1 MLLRDIRSYATY
13 SATRTEHQDRTSMY
27 VCLCNRITDRQ
38 VRTQAA
44 GGNCTLGSVHNSL
57 GISPKCGK
65 CLPMMRDIVREHK
78 GQAGGPSNV

>member
-1 MLLRDIRSYATY
+1 MLLRYIRSYARY
-13 SATRTEHQDRTSMY
+13 SPIGTEHQDHTSMY

-78 GQAGGPSNV
+78 GQAGGASNV

>member
-1 MLLRDIRSYATY
+1 
-13 SATRTEHQDRTSMY
+13 MY

-44 GGNCTLGSVHNSL
+44 GGNCTLGSVHSSL
-57 GISPKCGK
+57 GIAPKCGK

-78 GQAGGPSNV
+78 SQSGSTPSV

>member
-13 SATRTEHQDRTSMY
+13 SPTRTEHQDHTSMY

-78 GQAGGPSNV
+78 GQAGNSSNV

>member
-1 MLLRDIRSYATY
+1 
-13 SATRTEHQDRTSMY
+13 MY

-57 GISPKCGK
+57 GIAPKCGK

-78 GQAGGPSNV
+78 GQAGATSNV

>member
-1 MLLRDIRSYATY
+1 
-13 SATRTEHQDRTSMY
+13 MY

-44 GGNCTLGSVHNSL
+44 GGNCTLGSVHSSL

-78 GQAGGPSNV
+78 GQAGGASNV